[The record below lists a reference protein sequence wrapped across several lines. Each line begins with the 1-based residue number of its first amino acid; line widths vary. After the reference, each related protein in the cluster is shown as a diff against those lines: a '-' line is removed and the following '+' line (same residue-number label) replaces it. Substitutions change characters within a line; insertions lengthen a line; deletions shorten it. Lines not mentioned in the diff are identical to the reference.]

1 MDHCITIQIPCFE
14 LHQKE
19 IVAIVGSN
27 GSGKSTMLDM
37 ISMLCK
43 PDKVEQFII
52 STDDGDHKDVLSLNE
67 KAINQLRRNN
77 IAYILQSGGLLE
89 FLTLRQ
95 NISLVTRLKKGKQAN
110 FNEIVESLE
119 IEKLLNKKAV
129 AIIWWTKT
137 KKGLSREL

>member
-1 MDHCITIQIPCFE
+1 
-14 LHQKE
+14 
-19 IVAIVGSN
+19 
-27 GSGKSTMLDM
+27 MLDM